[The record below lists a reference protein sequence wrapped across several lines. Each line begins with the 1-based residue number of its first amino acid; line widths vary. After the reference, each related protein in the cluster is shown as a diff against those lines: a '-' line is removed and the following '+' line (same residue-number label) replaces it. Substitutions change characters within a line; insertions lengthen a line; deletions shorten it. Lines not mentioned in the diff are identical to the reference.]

1 MNALTVVARIK
12 TGEEPA
18 LKRVLQEI
26 NADPNNNPY
35 MRLAEGQK
43 THCIRCAIIHD
54 DENGYRLLAASEY
67 DGDLEDYLRELI
79 LLSPGLDAIWGKCE
93 GYRGKEFFEKFIRKN
108 GYETQAFYIAFRD
121 ETVQSIKE
129 KVAVRR
135 RIERLVDD
143 EYDVVKPLLGVL
155 ANLPTSHGL
164 WSRLRTCIALWPS
177 RFQAWWLS
185 IALSIVKPLAVLGET
200 KDFPL
205 VTSVCD
211 PGQNQNKLSPMQ
223 FDGQMI
229 TITEVRPIRRLRLT
243 LGFMVNEFLGKYGYP
258 PGLFAFVGT
267 LFSFRWVLI
276 DKGKRLIFLSVFDGS
291 WQNYMGD
298 FIDKIIWALDGI
310 YNNTK
315 GYPPGGMSQVTEFQR
330 WILSQQWEPQL
341 FYKAYPNESV
351 MKLIRDRD
359 INKTISTILETRFD
373 SANVKHLTEQL

>member
-1 MNALTVVARIK
+1 M
-12 TGEEPA
+12 
-18 LKRVLQEI
+18 
-26 NADPNNNPY
+26 
-35 MRLAEGQK
+35 
-43 THCIRCAIIHD
+43 
-54 DENGYRLLAASEY
+54 
-67 DGDLEDYLRELI
+67 
-79 LLSPGLDAIWGKCE
+79 
-93 GYRGKEFFEKFIRKN
+93 
-108 GYETQAFYIAFRD
+108 
-121 ETVQSIKE
+121 
-129 KVAVRR
+129 
-135 RIERLVDD
+135 
-143 EYDVVKPLLGVL
+143 KP
-155 ANLPTSHGL
+155 
-164 WSRLRTCIALWPS
+164 I
-177 RFQAWWLS
+177 
-185 IALSIVKPLAVLGET
+185 AVLGET

-205 VTSVCD
+205 VTSICNANE
-211 PGQNQNKLSPMQ
+211 NQNKLSPMQ

-243 LGFMVNEFLGKYGYP
+243 LGSMVNEFLGKYGYP

-330 WILSQQWEPQL
+330 WILSRQWEPQL

-351 MKLIRDRD
+351 VKLIRDRD
-359 INKTISTILETRFD
+359 INATISTILETSFD